1 MTILHIISFM
11 TKLSKEHPCKSSATP
26 KYNNFSVLFCP
37 FTNVHFVAFF
47 IRLAVLTSIFFL
59 FGQIGDEIK
68 SGLLLTSSSERRKYQ
83 LFFDKDM
90 LLCSVIM
97 DSTYFDSNIFYFF
110 KLILVLQLRFLGA
123 FAMLSLSFGH
133 NLQLASSL
141 LWMIGGSV
149 AQAIADVTID
159 ACVTENSISH
169 LSLASD
175 MQSLCGVSSSI
186 GQLICFPHSV
196 EMICRDNSSP
206 DEIYS

>member
-11 TKLSKEHPCKSSATP
+11 TKLSKEHPC
-26 KYNNFSVLFCP
+26 
-37 FTNVHFVAFF
+37 
-47 IRLAVLTSIFFL
+47 
-59 FGQIGDEIK
+59 DEIK

-149 AQAIADVTID
+149 AQAITDVTID

-186 GQLICFPHSV
+186 GQLIWEYHM
-196 EMICRDNSSP
+196 ERG
-206 DEIYS
+206 